1 MRRSRTA
8 GAGEAAGDGGD
19 SGPLSARQLTALVVA
34 RATSCAGFFAVLPY
48 LGLWLVDSR
57 GLTGADAGLVVG
69 AAILANRAGGV
80 LLVPLI
86 HRLGL
91 KASVG
96 AGYLGAAVAFAV
108 LGAGLRLP
116 AYGWL
121 VLAALAGLSLA
132 MATTAMKAQVAA
144 FPPDQRLRGF
154 SYLNMAVNAGS
165 AVGPVIGGAL
175 LEWHTGWLPLAAAV
189 LDLVALAAVPAL
201 PGAWRAADPARQA
214 DANAGAGNGGGGG
227 EKGRRRWLPQRPF
240 VAFSLL
246 VCGTWVAYA
255 QVFDVLPAYLGDAVS
270 TRDLGLVFTL
280 NAVLVVALQVPVSA
294 LSRRVLSRP
303 HAGFGLLCTA
313 ANVILAAAVLLFAFG
328 RTGGLGLILAAMVL
342 FTLSELV
349 WSPLYDAQVS
359 ERRGK
364 LSTTAA
370 YALAGV
376 AWGAAESAGAWL
388 GTLLVVRPGEAGV
401 LSPAAAPYW
410 GAAALALL
418 TGLAMSW
425 SGRRRT
431 PGTPLSGHERNSLSH
446 DNSRENSHDDSRDVD
461 MPARP

>member
-1 MRRSRTA
+1 MTDRLDRLAAKRSRTTA
-8 GAGEAAGDGGD
+8 GGEDDGDD
-19 SGPLSARQLTALVVA
+19 RPLSARQLTALVVA

-96 AGYLGAAVAFAV
+96 AGYLGAALAFAV
-108 LGAGLRLP
+108 LGAGLHLP

-121 VLAALAGLSLA
+121 VVAALAGLSLA

-175 LEWHTGWLPLAAAV
+175 LEWHAGWLPLAAAA

-201 PGAWRAADPARQA
+201 PGTWRGSDSPQRTAEGDDDGR
-214 DANAGAGNGGGGG
+214 
-227 EKGRRRWLPQRPF
+227 KGRWLPQRPF

-255 QVFDVLPAYLGDAVS
+255 QVFDVLPAYLGDTIS

-303 HAGFGLLCTA
+303 RAGFGLLCTA
-313 ANVILAAAVLLFAFG
+313 ANVILAAAVVLFAFG
-328 RTGGLGLILAAMVL
+328 RTGGLGLLLAAMVL

-349 WSPLYDAQVS
+349 WSPLYDAQVG
-359 ERRGK
+359 ERRGT

-388 GTLLVVRPGEAGV
+388 GTLLAVRPTVPGV

-425 SGRRRT
+425 SGRRTTDRRAPAGSTSDT
-431 PGTPLSGHERNSLSH
+431 PPSGHERNSH
-446 DNSRENSHDDSRDVD
+446 DVD

>member
-1 MRRSRTA
+1 MVSAKPPRATTKDE
-8 GAGEAAGDGGD
+8 AGEDGRA
-19 SGPLSARQLTALVVA
+19 LTARQLTALVVA

-57 GLTGADAGLVVG
+57 GLSGADAGLVVG

-108 LGAGLRLP
+108 LGMGLTLP
-116 AYGWL
+116 ASGWL
-121 VLAALAGLSLA
+121 VLAASAGLSLA
-132 MATTAMKAQVAA
+132 MATTALKAQVAA
-144 FPPDQRLRGF
+144 FAPDQRLRGF

-165 AVGPVIGGAL
+165 AVGPVLGGFL
-175 LEWHTGWLPLAAAV
+175 LERHADALPLAAAA

-201 PGAWRAADPARQA
+201 PGAWRAGERPRAH
-214 DANAGAGNGGGGG
+214 AGGD
-227 EKGRRRWLPQRPF
+227 GRGRGRWLPQRPF
-240 VAFSLL
+240 VVFSLL

-255 QVFDVLPAYLGDAVS
+255 QVFDVLPAYLGDSVN

-294 LSRRVLSRP
+294 LSRRVLTRP
-303 HAGFGLLCTA
+303 RAGFGILCAA
-313 ANVILAAAVLLFAFG
+313 ANVVLAAAVLLFAFG
-328 RTGGLGLILAAMVL
+328 RSAGLGLLLGAMVL

-349 WSPLYDAQVS
+349 WSPLYDAQVA
-359 ERRGK
+359 ERRGA

-388 GTLLVVRPGEAGV
+388 GTLLAVRSSGPGA

-418 TGLAMSW
+418 TGLVTSW
-425 SGRRRT
+425 GGRRKSDK
-431 PGTPLSGHERNSLSH
+431 PLSGQERNTH
-446 DNSRENSHDDSRDVD
+446 DVD
-461 MPARP
+461 VPARP

>member
-1 MRRSRTA
+1 MKRSRTA
-8 GAGEAAGDGGD
+8 AGGEVAGDG
-19 SGPLSARQLTALVVA
+19 GPLSARQLTALVVA

-175 LEWHTGWLPLAAAV
+175 LEWHAGWLPLAAAV

-201 PGAWRAADPARQA
+201 PGAWRASEPARQA
-214 DANAGAGNGGGGG
+214 AAEADDGDGDG
-227 EKGRRRWLPQRPF
+227 EKGRGRGRGRWLPQRPF

-255 QVFDVLPAYLGDAVS
+255 QVFDVLPAYLGDAIS

-431 PGTPLSGHERNSLSH
+431 PDTPLSGHERNSRSH
-446 DNSRENSHDDSRDVD
+446 DNSHDDSDDSHDVD

>member
-1 MRRSRTA
+1 MKRSRTA
-8 GAGEAAGDGGD
+8 EAGEAAGDG
-19 SGPLSARQLTALVVA
+19 GPLSARQLTALVVA

-48 LGLWLVDSR
+48 LGLWLVNSR

-175 LEWHTGWLPLAAAV
+175 LEWHAGWLPLAAAV

-201 PGAWRAADPARQA
+201 PGAWRASEPARQA
-214 DANAGAGNGGGGG
+214 AADDGDGVGK
-227 EKGRRRWLPQRPF
+227 KGRGRWLPQRPF

-255 QVFDVLPAYLGDAVS
+255 QVFDVLPAYLGDAIS

-401 LSPAAAPYW
+401 LSPSAAPYW

-431 PGTPLSGHERNSLSH
+431 PDTPLSGHERNSRSH
-446 DNSRENSHDDSRDVD
+446 DNSHEHSHDDSRDVD
-461 MPARP
+461 VPARP

>member
-1 MRRSRTA
+1 MTDRPGEDSRALT
-8 GAGEAAGDGGD
+8 
-19 SGPLSARQLTALVVA
+19 ARQLTALVVA

-48 LGLWLVDSR
+48 LGLWLVEAH
-57 GLTGADAGLVVG
+57 GLSGADAGLVVG

-96 AGYLGAAVAFAV
+96 AGYLGAVVAFAL
-108 LGAGLRLP
+108 LGMGLQLP
-116 AYGWL
+116 ASGWL
-121 VLAALAGLSLA
+121 VLAALVGLFLA

-144 FPPDQRLRGF
+144 FAPDQRLRGF

-165 AVGPVIGGAL
+165 AVGPVIGGFL
-175 LEWHTGWLPLAAAV
+175 LEWHASSLPLSAAA
-189 LDLVALAAVPAL
+189 LDLVALAVVPAL
-201 PGAWRAADPARQA
+201 PGAWRAPESPRPA
-214 DANAGAGNGGGGG
+214 GGGGRG
-227 EKGRRRWLPQRPF
+227 RWLPQRRF

-294 LSRRVLSRP
+294 LSRRVLNRP
-303 HAGFGLLCTA
+303 RAGFAVLCAA
-313 ANVILAAAVLLFAFG
+313 ANAVLAAAVLLFAFG
-328 RTGGLGLILAAMVL
+328 RSAGLGLILGAMVL

-349 WSPLYDAQVS
+349 WSPLYDAQVG
-359 ERRGK
+359 ERRGQ

-376 AWGAAESAGAWL
+376 AWGAAESVGAWL
-388 GTLLVVRPGEAGV
+388 GTLLVVRRSGPEA

-425 SGRRRT
+425 GGRRT
-431 PGTPLSGHERNSLSH
+431 TDKPLGG
-446 DNSRENSHDDSRDVD
+446 REGNAHVVDVS
-461 MPARP
+461 AGS